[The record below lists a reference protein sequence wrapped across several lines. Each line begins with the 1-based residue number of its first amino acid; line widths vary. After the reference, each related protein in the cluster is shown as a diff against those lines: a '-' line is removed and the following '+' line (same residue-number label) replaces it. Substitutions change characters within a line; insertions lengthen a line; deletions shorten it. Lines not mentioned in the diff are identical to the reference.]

1 MSGALAGSK
10 RDALRATSQG
20 LTGVQPVVQAVVL
33 TGVQPVVQAVVQAV
47 V

>member
-20 LTGVQPVVQAVVL
+20 LTGVQPVVQAVVQAV
-33 TGVQPVVQAVVQAV
+33 VQLVVQAVM
-47 V
+47 